1 MREQEM
7 LERLLEQYEGFF
19 DITRPFEHEG
29 RPFLAYAHFRQY
41 QEKYILVRRAKMFGF
56 ETHEHVFFAGVDR
69 LDLPVWE
76 EYRRFIIEVERDF
89 VKPHKEHM
97 YSYMTLLLLAGSVE
111 EEAAKAVAKT
121 KYTKN
126 YQYSIEGYST
136 VRVGVVDLG
145 RETLVTNRQGRDLE
159 KVLGRALHA

>member
-1 MREQEM
+1 MRQQEM
-7 LERLLEQYEGFF
+7 LDRLIEQYEGFF
-19 DITRPFEHEG
+19 DIQRPFEHDG
-29 RPFLAYAHFRQY
+29 RSFLAYAHFQQY
-41 QEKYILVRRAKMFGF
+41 QEKYVLVRRAKMFGF
-56 ETHEHVFFAGVDR
+56 ETHEHAFFAAVDR

-76 EYRRFIIEVERDF
+76 DYKRFIMEAERDF

-111 EEAAKAVAKT
+111 EDAAADLARM

-126 YQYSIEGYST
+126 YKFSVEGYST
-136 VRVGVVDLG
+136 VRVAAVDLG
-145 RETLVTNRQGRDLE
+145 KESFVVNRQARDLK